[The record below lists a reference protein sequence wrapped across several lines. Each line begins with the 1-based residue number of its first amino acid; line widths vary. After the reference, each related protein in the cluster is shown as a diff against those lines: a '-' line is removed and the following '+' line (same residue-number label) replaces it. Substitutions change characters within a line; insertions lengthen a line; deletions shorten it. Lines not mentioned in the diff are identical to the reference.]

1 MCYAPDRP
9 IVADIRREQGS
20 LVVYKD
26 ACGESLTLS
35 FLILWNDL
43 ALLSVSVR
51 KVRQKTMAPEAHVLL
66 SGPET
71 GQPVLLL
78 HGWGS
83 RAAWMGPFLE
93 GLPPECRVHALDLP
107 GHGLT
112 PAPPEPWGVPEYAA
126 WVAEYVRTR
135 IDGAPIP
142 AIGHSNGGRILLY
155 MAAHPAYTD
164 LFSRFVLVS
173 PSGVR
178 PKPSVEVQLKRT
190 ISKAVRF
197 PLRFLP
203 EGPAKAFVDD
213 WLRHSLLW
221 KWLGSSDYNQLSG
234 VMRATFVRTVTHT
247 LDDVVSRIAQPT
259 LLFWGDRDTAVSRY
273 QMDVLAGSM
282 QDAGLFV
289 LPGAGHYGY
298 LDAPDVVVGGTRAF
312 LGFDSAPEPSQTELS
327 SEAV

>member
-1 MCYAPDRP
+1 M
-9 IVADIRREQGS
+9 
-20 LVVYKD
+20 
-26 ACGESLTLS
+26 S
-35 FLILWNDL
+35 FLISWNDL
-43 ALLSVSVR
+43 GLLSVSVC
-51 KVRQKTMAPEAHVLL
+51 KVRQKPMAPEAHVLL

-71 GQPVLLL
+71 GLPVLVL

-93 GLPPECRVHALDLP
+93 GLSPECRVHALDVP

-112 PAPPEPWGVPEYAA
+112 PPPSEPWGVPEYAA

-135 IDGAPIP
+135 IASGPIP

-155 MAAHPAYTD
+155 MASHPDYTE
-164 LFSRFVLVS
+164 LFSRLVLVS
-173 PSGVR
+173 PSGIR
-178 PKPSVEVQLKRT
+178 PKTSPEVQLKRA
-190 ISKAVRF
+190 ISKTVRF

-234 VMRATFVRTVTHT
+234 VMRATFVRTVTHV
-247 LDDVVSRIAQPT
+247 LDDVVHRIPQPT

-273 QMDVLAGSM
+273 QMEVLAGSM
-282 QDAGLFV
+282 PDAGLFV

-312 LGFDSAPEPSQTELS
+312 LGLDLALEPSPTELTP
-327 SEAV
+327 EAV

>member
-1 MCYAPDRP
+1 M
-9 IVADIRREQGS
+9 
-20 LVVYKD
+20 
-26 ACGESLTLS
+26 S
-35 FLILWNDL
+35 FLIIWNDL
-43 ALLSVSVR
+43 PLLSVSVR

-71 GQPVLLL
+71 GLPVLVL

-112 PAPPEPWGVPEYAA
+112 PPPPEPWGVPEYAA
-126 WVAEYVRTR
+126 WVAEYVRSR
-135 IDGAPIP
+135 IGEGPIP

-155 MAAHPAYTD
+155 MAAHPDYKD
-164 LFSRFVLVS
+164 LFSRFVYVS
-173 PSGVR
+173 PSGIK
-178 PKPSVEVQLKRT
+178 PKPTAEVRLKRA
-190 ISKAVRF
+190 ISKGVRF
-197 PLRFLP
+197 PLRALP

-247 LDDVVSRIAQPT
+247 LDEVVHQITQPM

-273 QMDVLAGSM
+273 QMETLAATVP
-282 QDAGLFV
+282 DAGLYV

-298 LDAPDVVVGGTRAF
+298 LDAPDVVLAGTRAF
-312 LGFDSAPEPSQTELS
+312 LGVDGAPEPSSTELS
-327 SEAV
+327 AEAL